1 MIPIKPPLPLYKL
14 LFLLVWQLGLLLGV
28 HSALFAQEATTGV
41 NAVHIL
47 EIRGVINPPVANYL
61 QRALDEAAAQNAR
74 LVVIKLDTP
83 GGLESS
89 TREMTQA
96 VLASPVPVTVYVTPS
111 GARAASAG
119 LFILV
124 SSHVAAM
131 APSTNTGAAHPV
143 GAGGGEIDPVMAEK
157 VVNDAAATIRSLAT
171 VRGRNAE
178 WAERAVRES
187 VSITE
192 NEALELNIADIIAR
206 DLDHLLEQVQ
216 GRTVQTATGEVTLDV
231 VNAPRYAAP
240 MNFAERILHAISTPD
255 IAFILLSIGTIGLI
269 AELYNPGTF
278 IPGIAGVIS
287 LIFAFFALGN
297 LPTNWAG
304 VALIVLAVVLLVAE
318 LNTEG
323 VGVLGTGATVAF
335 LLGGLLLFRP
345 LRVVS
350 PTLPAI
356 GVDPWVLG
364 ISTALFA
371 GFMVL
376 VIGQLARSRR
386 APLRTGYEQY
396 IGQVAAVYQPLI
408 PRGRV
413 WFEGQLWNAE
423 TRSGEALLIQQP
435 VRIVGL
441 DGLTLIVE
449 PLSSKATPANI
460 TPEVGNAEVANTEMF
475 IKKPNDKE
483 FTREEKAQH
492 HL

>member
-1 MIPIKPPLPLYKL
+1 
-14 LFLLVWQLGLLLGV
+14 
-28 HSALFAQEATTGV
+28 
-41 NAVHIL
+41 L

-61 QRALDEAAAQNAR
+61 QRVLEEAAQQNAR
-74 LVVIKLDTP
+74 LVVISLDTP
-83 GGLESS
+83 GGLDTS

-96 VLASPVPVTVYVTPS
+96 ILSSPVPVAVYVTPP

-143 GAGGGEIDPVMAEK
+143 ALSGEGVDPVMADK

-171 VRGRNAE
+171 LRGRNAE

-192 NEALELNIADIIAR
+192 QEALELKVIDLIVR
-206 DLDHLLEQVQ
+206 DLDHLLEQLH
-216 GRTVQTATGEVTLDV
+216 GRTVQTVAGEATLDV

-240 MNFAERILHAISTPD
+240 MTFAEQLLHVISTPD

-278 IPGIAGVIS
+278 SPGIAGVIA
-287 LIFAFFALGN
+287 LLFAFFALGN

-304 VALIVLAVVLLVAE
+304 VAFIVLAIGLLVAE
-318 LNTEG
+318 LNTDG
-323 VGVLGTGATVAF
+323 TGVLGTGATIAF

-345 LRVVS
+345 LRAVS

-356 GVDPWVLG
+356 HVNPWLLG
-364 ISTALFA
+364 ISTALFG
-371 GFMVL
+371 GFILL
-376 VIGQLARSRR
+376 VIGQLARTRK
-386 APLRTGYEQY
+386 APLRTGAEQY
-396 IGQVAAVYQPLI
+396 VGQLATVYQELA

-413 WFEGQLWNAE
+413 RFESQLWNAAV
-423 TRSGEALLIQQP
+423 RSGQTVPAQQP
-435 VRIVGL
+435 VRIVGVE
-441 DGLTLIVE
+441 GLTLIVE
-449 PLSSKATPANI
+449 PEAMTLPPGAAT
-460 TPEVGNAEVANTEMF
+460 TET
-475 IKKPNDKE
+475 E
-483 FTREEKAQH
+483 TRS
-492 HL
+492 

>member
-1 MIPIKPPLPLYKL
+1 MIPIKRSAQLPKL
-14 LFLLVWQLGLLLGV
+14 LFLLLWHLGLLLGV
-28 HSALFAQEATTGV
+28 HGALFAQTATSGQH
-41 NAVHIL
+41 AVHVL
-47 EIRGVINPPVANYL
+47 EIRGVINPPVATYL
-61 QRALDEAAAQNAR
+61 QRALEEAAAQNAR
-74 LVVIKLDTP
+74 LVVINLDTP

-89 TREMTQA
+89 TRAMTQA
-96 VLASPVPVTVYVTPS
+96 ILASPVPVAVYVTPS

-119 LFILV
+119 LFMLV
-124 SSHVAAM
+124 ASHVAAM

-143 GAGGGEIDPVMAEK
+143 SAGGGEIDPVMADK

-192 NEALELNIADIIAR
+192 NEAVDLQIADIIAR
-206 DLDHLLEQVQ
+206 DLDHLLEQLQ
-216 GRTVQTATGEVTLDV
+216 GRTVQTAAGVVTLDV
-231 VNAPRYAAP
+231 VNAPHYAAP
-240 MNFAERILHAISTPD
+240 MNFAEQLLHVISTPD
-255 IAFILLSIGTIGLI
+255 LAFILLSIGTIGLI

-318 LNTEG
+318 LSTDAT
-323 VGVLGTGATVAF
+323 GVLGTGATVAF

-350 PTLPAI
+350 PTLPALA
-356 GVDPWVLG
+356 VDPWLLG
-364 ISTALFA
+364 GSTALFA
-371 GFMVL
+371 GFIL
-376 VIGQLARSRR
+376 LIIGQLARTRR
-386 APLRTGYEQY
+386 APAHTGYEHY
-396 IGQVAAVYQPLI
+396 IGQVATVYRELT

-423 TRSGEALLIQQP
+423 VRSGEHVAVQQP
-435 VRIVGL
+435 VRILGI

-449 PLSSKATPANI
+449 PDSKAVVSGPL
-460 TPEVGNAEVANTEMF
+460 PQ
-475 IKKPNDKE
+475 K
-483 FTREEKAQH
+483 
-492 HL
+492 